1 MQTLTSNDGTR
12 IAYDRAG
19 DGPPLILVDGAL
31 SSRSGSLN
39 TPLAELLAPQFT
51 VYTYDRR
58 GRGDSGDTPPYAVER
73 EIEDIDALIDAAGG
87 TAFVFGISSGA
98 ALALDAAA
106 RHPAKVQKVAV
117 YEPPFIVDDS
127 RPPIQSDFPTR
138 LQNLV
143 ATDRR
148 GDAVKLFLTDGIRVP
163 GFVVTLMSIMPM
175 WKRMTSL
182 AHTLP
187 YDASCMVGTQSGT
200 PLPAERWAT
209 LSAPALVVDGGKSP
223 ATMRNGA
230 KALADLLPNA
240 RYVTLPGQTHIVKPA
255 VLAPVL
261 GDFFAAQAEPRP
273 QRP

>member
-223 ATMRNGA
+223 VTMRNGA

-261 GDFFAAQAEPRP
+261 GDFFAA
-273 QRP
+273 